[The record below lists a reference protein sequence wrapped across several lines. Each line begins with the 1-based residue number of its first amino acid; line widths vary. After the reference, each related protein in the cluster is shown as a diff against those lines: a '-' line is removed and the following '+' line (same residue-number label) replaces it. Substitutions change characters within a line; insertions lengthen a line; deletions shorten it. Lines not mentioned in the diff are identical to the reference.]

1 MSQSLSKK
9 VCALAV
15 AGAMSVS
22 LVGCAG
28 TGGSKEE
35 SGAVLGAVAGGLIG
49 AAVGGGRGGASV
61 ASAIIG
67 AAAGSM
73 IGAAIGAELDEQDR
87 QEMERMTQAS
97 FETGAP
103 RSYVSRRTGVRA
115 KTRVVKTTR
124 TAENKTCRTVQQ
136 EVTLKDGTTKTDTVS
151 ACKSDQGWV
160 V

>member
-1 MSQSLSKK
+1 MSQSLAKK
-9 VCALAV
+9 LCAVTV

-22 LVGCAG
+22 LIGCTG
-28 TGGSKEE
+28 TGGPKEE
-35 SGAVLGAVAGGLIG
+35 SGAVIGAVAGGLLG
-49 AAVGGGRGGASV
+49 AAIGGGRGGQ
-61 ASAIIG
+61 AIAAAVIG

-87 QEMERMTQAS
+87 LEMQRMTQAS

-103 RSYVSRRTGVRA
+103 RAYVSKRTGVRA
-115 KTRVVKTTR
+115 KTRVVKTTK
-124 TAENKTCRTVQQ
+124 TADNKTCRTVQQ
-136 EVTLKDGTTKTDTVS
+136 EVTLKDGTTKSDTVS

>member
-1 MSQSLSKK
+1 MSQSLGKK
-9 VCALAV
+9 ICALAV

-28 TGGSKEE
+28 TGGPKEE

-49 AAVGGGRGGASV
+49 AAVGGRGGAAV
-61 ASAIIG
+61 ASALIG
-67 AAAGSM
+67 AAAGGM

-103 RSYVSRRTGVRA
+103 RSYVSKRTGVRA
-115 KTRVVKTTR
+115 KTRVVKTTK

-136 EVTLKDGTTKTDTVS
+136 EVTLKDGTTRTDTVS
-151 ACKSDQGWV
+151 ACKGDQGWV

>member
-1 MSQSLSKK
+1 MSQSLGKK
-9 VCALAV
+9 ICALAV

-22 LVGCAG
+22 LVGCTG
-28 TGGSKEE
+28 TGGPKEE

-49 AAVGGGRGGASV
+49 AAVGGRGGAAV
-61 ASAIIG
+61 ASALIG
-67 AAAGSM
+67 AAAGGM

-103 RSYVSRRTGVRA
+103 RSYVSKRTGVRA
-115 KTRVVKTTR
+115 KTRVVKTTK

-136 EVTLKDGTTKTDTVS
+136 EVTLKDGTTRTDTVS